1 MKTLFHHEEAASAS
15 GMTHASTTEKGLGTS
30 KTLNNWDLF
39 VRESLQNSWDA
50 RDTTR
55 ADDGVTFAIDY
66 RTMSH
71 ETTEFIKNQLLPI
84 VGEHPSALKQAL
96 SVPELP
102 LLIVSDTG
110 TYGLRGPSN
119 SATAPE
125 GPTDF
130 RSFVRDI
137 GRSSDKELK
146 GGTYG
151 FGKGAFYRASRGS
164 TILVYSRTTDEVG
177 NRIHRFIGIAIGDA
191 YPKDGFQYTGK
202 HWWGERATISRAN
215 QYGSEQSAEIIA
227 EPLIGFEADNVAAAL
242 QMDRH
247 FTEDRQTGT
256 SIAVVAPDMDNP
268 ELSMKIIASSL
279 TLWAWPHMVHTP
291 EDEDELHFEVS
302 YEGQRLPIPD
312 PTEDPLLSEFV
323 RAYKDSLS
331 LTATT
336 AQGLRRRRTTEIS
349 TVWSGNPKA
358 FLGRLGLRSIDPLK
372 TSKRSELT
380 ADSASSIDVNH
391 IALMRKPRMIVEYLS
406 GPADS
411 FGRTYVGVFSA
422 DSSLDTVFAK
432 SEPPSHDSWNPKS
445 MKSSDYDSE
454 KWGRTNPVN
463 VALTRLKSLIRE
475 WSDENDDDSNNKKQ
489 DTATRV
495 IAEQLGGIFTG
506 VTGVS
511 TKVQAR
517 VKNSTRGQGSR
528 KPSRMPAVNTRLV
541 NIHVNSGNVV
551 SIFELTGSEQ
561 LNARSILAV
570 ETFVVADG
578 SKKQK
583 QSNNPEPLALIIG
596 SYFAEPT
603 LPSTHSKEFDWQL
616 CDPNAHLELSPQ
628 EGKALY
634 LAVRHPKLIATGV
647 EVKVKTQD
655 EES

>member
-1 MKTLFHHEEAASAS
+1 MNQLFHHEEAASGT

-50 RDTTR
+50 RDTSR

-66 RTMSH
+66 HTMSVDTSRLIRQH
-71 ETTEFIKNQLLPI
+71 LLP
-84 VGEHPSALKQAL
+84 VTGGQPRALRTAL
-96 SVPELP
+96 QSSKVP

-110 TYGLRGPSN
+110 THGLRGPAN
-119 SATAPE
+119 SAVEPT

-130 RSFVRDI
+130 RSFVLDI

-151 FGKGAFYRASRGS
+151 FGKGAFYRASQAS
-164 TILVYSRTTDEVG
+164 TILVYSRTTDEHGARV
-177 NRIHRFIGIAIGDA
+177 HRFIGVAIGDA
-191 YPKDGFQYTGK
+191 YSKAGFQYTGK
-202 HWWGERATISRAN
+202 HLWGTRSTLTRPSI
-215 QYGSEQSAEIIA
+215 YGSNPTVETIA
-227 EPLIGFEADNVAAAL
+227 EPVAGEEADRIAAIL
-242 QMDRH
+242 HMDRH

-256 SIAVVAPDMDNP
+256 SIAVVAPDMENP
-268 ELSMKIIASSL
+268 KVTMENIASSL

-302 YEGQRLPIPD
+302 YEGQALRIPD
-312 PTEDPLLSEFV
+312 PKEDLLLSEFV

-331 LTATT
+331 LSATT
-336 AQGLRRRRTTEIS
+336 SQGLRRRRTTEIS

-358 FLGRLGLRSIDPLK
+358 FLGRLGLRAIDPLK
-372 TSKRSELT
+372 ASKQSELT
-380 ADSASSIDVNH
+380 SDSASNISVNS
-391 IALMRKPRMIVEYLS
+391 IALMRKPRMIVEYLP
-406 GPADS
+406 GPNDS
-411 FGRTYVGVFSA
+411 FGRTYVGVFAA
-422 DSSLDTVFAK
+422 DKTLDSVFAK

-454 KWGRTNPVN
+454 KWKRTNPVN

-475 WSDENDDDSNNKKQ
+475 WSDENDNDPNNQKQ
-489 DTATRV
+489 DTATRT

-511 TKVQAR
+511 TRVSSQA
-517 VKNSTRGQGSR
+517 KASSNGTNR
-528 KPSRMPAVNTRLV
+528 KPSRNPSLGAKLV

-551 SIFELTGSEQ
+551 SIFELNDSEH
-561 LNARSILAV
+561 LADGLKIAI

-583 QSNNPEPLALIIG
+583 QKKLPEPIASIIG
-596 SYFAEPT
+596 YCFSQPN
-603 LPSTHSKEFDWQL
+603 LPRSNSRDIAWNL
-616 CDPNAHLELSPQ
+616 CDDTASIEISPQ
-628 EGKALY
+628 PGRALY
-634 LAVRHPKLIATGV
+634 LAVKHPKLIATGLDL
-647 EVKVKTQD
+647 KVIS
-655 EES
+655 EEKKG